1 MEEINL
7 NIEENDSQNDGT
19 TPLKSEPE
27 KFLADLT
34 KHEISKAFVDISSE
48 KRVCVI
54 PIGFPQA
61 GKSLLL
67 SSLMYYGRQGVDSHF
82 RINVLQEKYYKKG
95 RIAFNQMVEDF
106 DKGKLYDATSK
117 GTLDLIGVDLKPVN
131 KKLPNLKMAFLDLA
145 GEDIKSIKISER
157 GEFTDKIDA
166 AFNGLQ
172 IDNSPIIFS
181 LITPFE
187 PPLNDNESIADAHG
201 REDSLHYDFLNYL
214 ETTQPTLMRN
224 ASFVII
230 VSQWDLNKDS
240 NLSIEEY
247 IKKFRPSIYNYTK
260 NANVT
265 WGNYSIGKLLETNDN
280 GIKMVEI
287 VRKNVDYPG
296 RLWRKF
302 YQISTGLDIE
312 KKGFWDKLFR

>member
-1 MEEINL
+1 MEDFNL
-7 NIEENDSQNDGT
+7 NIEGDDDNIESISVNNPKQ
-19 TPLKSEPE
+19 E
-27 KFLADLT
+27 KFLADFT
-34 KHEISKAFVDISSE
+34 KHEISKAFTEISSE

-67 SSLMYYGRQGVDSHF
+67 SSLMYYGRQGVDSYF
-82 RINVLQEKYYKKG
+82 RVNVLQENFYKKG
-95 RIAFNQMVEDF
+95 RLAFNQMVEYF
-106 DKGKLYDATSK
+106 DKGKLYEATSK
-117 GTLDLIGVDLKPVN
+117 GTLDLIGLDLKPTN
-131 KKLPNLKMAFLDLA
+131 KKMPNLKMAFLDLA
-145 GEDIKSIKISER
+145 GEDIKSIKVSEK

-181 LITPFE
+181 LITPFS
-187 PPLNDNESIADAHG
+187 PPLNDNETLADAHG

-214 ETTQPTLMRN
+214 ETTQPKIMKN

-230 VSQWDLNKDS
+230 VSQWDLNNDE
-240 NLSIEEY
+240 SITAEEY
-247 IKKFRPSIYNYTK
+247 IKKYRPSIFNYVK

-265 WGNYSIGKLLETNDN
+265 WGSYSVGKLLVTNDN

-287 VRKNVDYPG
+287 VRKNIDYPA
-296 RLWRKF
+296 RLWRKL
-302 YQISTGLDIE
+302 YQLSTGLDLE
-312 KKGFWDKLFR
+312 KKGFWEKLFG